1 MKKIIF
7 GVALILT
14 GVIAAASINNAVV
27 ATLVSLA
34 CMGTAALAVRKE
46 RSNER

>member
-34 CMGTAALAVRKE
+34 CMGTAALTVRKE
-46 RSNER
+46 QTNV